1 MINKETLSF
10 MKPDGILINTAR
22 GALVDEKAL
31 ADALREKGSPAPL
44 WMYWNRSRQRR
55 IIRCFLLENCL
66 ITPHI
71 AWAAREARTRL
82 IDLAYR
88 NLKGY
93 LEGSP
98 INVVGRDSER
108 RRDNYGIS
116 YVCTY

>member
-1 MINKETLSF
+1 M
-10 MKPDGILINTAR
+10 
-22 GALVDEKAL
+22 DEKAL
-31 ADALREKGSPAPL
+31 ADALREKRIAGAALDVLEQEPPKKDNPL
-44 WMYWNRSRQRR
+44 
-55 IIRCFLLENCL
+55 FLLENCL

-98 INVVGRDSER
+98 INVVGRDSEKKER
-108 RRDNYGIS
+108 
-116 YVCTY
+116 

>member
-1 MINKETLSF
+1 M
-10 MKPDGILINTAR
+10 
-22 GALVDEKAL
+22 
-31 ADALREKGSPAPL
+31 
-44 WMYWNRSRQRR
+44 
-55 IIRCFLLENCL
+55 ENCL

-98 INVVGRDSER
+98 INVVGRDSEKKER
-108 RRDNYGIS
+108 
-116 YVCTY
+116 